1 TTTSSTA
8 FISQQPTTSDN
19 AIIHTMPTTSANDS
33 TQATTSPAIEQDTQ
47 QRSADLPNC
56 FLDNVLG
63 DGDCLFRS
71 IVRALYAGS
80 EDLALHMNYLYE
92 DYQRGLRRL
101 IARRYQEDLHNIAD
115 EHLTDERIHEIE
127 WDAPHIRQAGLRLDV
142 TDPRRSMREY
152 SLHMMQPAN
161 NNNTRYGSHLEI
173 RYAEIVLGRRI
184 LIIENLRRRVVDGN
198 GRSQWRNMPNEYQ
211 GIFLSPGLSA
221 EEMGLT
227 NITDFGQ
234 IFQILRAHNI

>member
-1 TTTSSTA
+1 
-8 FISQQPTTSDN
+8 
-19 AIIHTMPTTSANDS
+19 M
-33 TQATTSPAIEQDTQ
+33 
-47 QRSADLPNC
+47 
-56 FLDNVLG
+56 
-63 DGDCLFRS
+63 
-71 IVRALYAGS
+71 RALYAGS
-80 EDLALHMNYLYE
+80 EGLAIHGNFLYE
-92 DYQRGLRRL
+92 DSQRGLRRL

-115 EHLTDERIHEIE
+115 EDLTDERIHEIE

-184 LIIENLRRRVVDGN
+184 LIVENLRRRVIDAN

-227 NITDFGQ
+227 SITDFGQ
-234 IFQILRAHNI
+234 IFQILRAHNLDNTIVLRLEGIHYRPIYLVEYFSNNKN

>member
-1 TTTSSTA
+1 
-8 FISQQPTTSDN
+8 
-19 AIIHTMPTTSANDS
+19 MPTTSANDAS
-33 TQATTSPAIEQDTQ
+33 QATTSPTIEQNTQ

-63 DGDCLFRS
+63 DGDCLF
-71 IVRALYAGS
+71 
-80 EDLALHMNYLYE
+80 
-92 DYQRGLRRL
+92 RRL

-184 LIIENLRRRVVDGN
+184 LIVENRRQRVIDAN
-198 GRSQWRNMPNEYQ
+198 GRSHWRNMTNEYQ

-227 NITDFGQ
+227 RITDFGQ
-234 IFQILRAHNI
+234 IFAILRAHNMDNTIVLRLEGIHYRPIYLVEYFN